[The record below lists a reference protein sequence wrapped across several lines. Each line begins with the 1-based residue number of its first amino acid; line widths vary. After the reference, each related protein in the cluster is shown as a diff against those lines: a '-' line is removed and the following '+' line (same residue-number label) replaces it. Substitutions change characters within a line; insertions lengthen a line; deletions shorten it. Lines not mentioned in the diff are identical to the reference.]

1 VSILGTRVTRTEDPR
16 FLTEGGRYT
25 DDHRFD
31 GMLWVTFVR
40 SPMPHATI
48 TGIDASDARALPGVG
63 AVFTASDLDL
73 GDTPFDF
80 PPLVGPFTRPYLA
93 HDVVRYVGEPVAVI
107 VSETGAEGED
117 AVDMVIVDYE
127 PLPAVVDVEDAARD
141 AVVLHP
147 HAGTNVTLAIPDDP
161 VDLSGCDVVVRQRI
175 VNQRVATAPL
185 EVQATACRWNGTGR
199 LEMWTGSQGPHPI
212 RDALCDIYG
221 LAKEDVRV
229 VSPDVGGGFGA
240 KSFPSAETLMLP
252 AVAKRVGRPVMWT
265 ETRSDSMTAWGH
277 GRGQLQD
284 VVIGGTRDGR
294 ILAYD
299 LTVLQDVGAYPR
311 IASFLPYL
319 TKHMHPGVYAIPR
332 TACRTKSV
340 VTNTTPVQA
349 FRGAGRPEAAAAIE
363 RAVDLFA
370 AEIGMDPAEVRRIN
384 VVAPDQFPYETT
396 GGAVYD
402 SGQYEKAL
410 DLAVE
415 HAGYQEL
422 RAEQQR
428 RRTAGDRVQL
438 GVGLALYVEVT
449 AFGGGTDHGSVE
461 IQPDGSALVRTGTFP
476 HGQGH
481 VTGWQMLV
489 HERTGI
495 DIDNIEVV
503 FGDTDTVPHGERTGG
518 SRSVQIGGTQVW
530 RAAGYVVDQARIIA
544 ARLLEAD
551 VADVVLDTAAGQFHV
566 AGTPSIGRSWADVAT
581 EAAAADEQLAA
592 EGDFVATSGT
602 YPSGAH
608 VAVVEVD
615 TETGAA
621 RVKRFV
627 ALDDAGVILNP
638 LLAEGQVHG
647 GLAQGVAQA
656 LYEEFRYD
664 ADGIPLTTNFADYAI
679 VSPTEL
685 PTFETVHLE
694 TASPTN
700 DLGAKGIG
708 ESGTIGATPAVQ
720 NGVIDALAH
729 LGVRHIDMP
738 CTPERVWRA
747 IKASRA

>member
-1 VSILGTRVTRTEDPR
+1 VSILGTRVARTEDPR
-16 FLTEGGRYT
+16 FLNEGGRYT
-25 DDHRFD
+25 SDHRFT
-31 GMLWVTFVR
+31 GMVWATFVR
-40 SPMPHATI
+40 SSMPHARVTA
-48 TGIDASDARALPGVG
+48 IDAGEARALPGVV
-63 AVFTASDLDL
+63 AVFTAADLDL

-80 PPLVGPFTRPYLA
+80 PPLIGPFARPYLA
-93 HDVVRYVGEPVAVI
+93 RDVVRYVGEPVAVV
-107 VSETGAEGED
+107 VSESPGAGED
-117 AVDMVIVDYE
+117 ALDLVIVDYE
-127 PLPAVVDVEDAARD
+127 PLPAVIDVEDAARD
-141 AVVLHP
+141 EVLLHP
-147 HAGTNVTLAIPDDP
+147 DAGTNVTMAIPDEP
-161 VDLSGCDVVVRQRI
+161 VDLSGCDVVVRQRL

-185 EVQATACRWNGTGR
+185 EVQATACRWTEDGR

-212 RDALCDIYG
+212 RDALAEIYG
-221 LAKEDVRV
+221 LAKQDVRV

-240 KSFPSAETLMLP
+240 KSFPSAETLLLP
-252 AVAKRVGRPVMWT
+252 AVARRVERPVMWS

-277 GRGQLQD
+277 GRGQLHD
-284 VVIGGTRDGR
+284 IVIGGTRDGR

-299 LTVLQDVGAYPR
+299 LTVLQDAGAYPR

-363 RAVDLFA
+363 RALDLFA
-370 AEIGMDPAEVRRIN
+370 AEIGMDPADVRRIN
-384 VVAPDQFPYETT
+384 AVPADRFPYETT

-410 DLAVE
+410 DLALD
-415 HAGYQEL
+415 HAGYQQL

-428 RRTAGDRVQL
+428 RRDSGDRVQL
-438 GVGLALYVEVT
+438 GIGLALYVEVT

-461 IQPDGSALVRTGTFP
+461 VRPDGTALVRTGTFP

-481 VTGWQMLV
+481 VTGWKMLV
-489 HERTGI
+489 SERTGI
-495 DIDNIEVV
+495 ELDDIEVV
-503 FGDTDTVPHGERTGG
+503 FGDTDVVPHGERTGG

-530 RAAGYVVDQARIIA
+530 RAAGYIVEQARAIA

-551 VADVVLDTAAGQFHV
+551 VADVVLDTDAGRFHV
-566 AGTPSIGRSWADVAT
+566 VGTPSIARSWADVAR
-581 EAAAADEQLAA
+581 EASSAGEQLAA
-592 EGDFVATSGT
+592 EGDFVAASGS

-615 TETGAA
+615 TETGDT
-621 RVKRFV
+621 RVVRLV
-627 ALDDAGVILNP
+627 AVDDAGVILNP

-664 ADGIPLTTNFADYAI
+664 ADGVPLTTNFADYAI

-685 PTFETVHLE
+685 PSFETVHLE

-720 NGVIDALAH
+720 NAVVDALAPF
-729 LGVRHIDMP
+729 GVRHVDIP

-747 IKASRA
+747 IGGDR